1 MARPTSKDELLSLS
15 NENFSKLINLIETL
29 PEEKQEMNFLF
40 EGRDR
45 NIRDVLAHLHEWHL
59 MMLKWYET
67 GMNGEKPITPAK
79 GYTWKTLPALN
90 LVIWEKYQDLNLETV
105 QKKLIESHKQIEN
118 LINKHS
124 NEELFVKGYY
134 PWTKTTSLGSYF
146 ISSTSSHYDWAI
158 KKVRKHVKLSKT

>member
-118 LINKHS
+118 LIKN
-124 NEELFVKGYY
+124 
-134 PWTKTTSLGSYF
+134 SL
-146 ISSTSSHYDWAI
+146 
-158 KKVRKHVKLSKT
+158 